1 MDSLPLSGLTV
12 VALEQAVAAPF
23 TTRQLADY
31 GARVIK
37 IERPGTGDFA
47 RHYDETVH
55 GLSSHFVWI
64 NRGKES
70 LTLDLKSVA
79 GQDIVRRL
87 MARADI
93 LVQNLKPGALER
105 MGLGAE
111 LLREQY
117 PRLIICSISGYGP
130 DGPYRDK
137 KAYDLLIQAESG
149 ILSITGTPES
159 PAKVGISVADIAAG
173 MYALTGVLMAVV
185 ERQKTGRGTHIEVS
199 MLEALAE
206 WMGFPLN
213 YGHFSGRPPARTGPH
228 HATIAPYGPYPAR
241 DGEVFV
247 AVQNE
252 REWQLFCRSVLGRD
266 DMAQDERFST
276 NSLRVTNR
284 EALNQAISEA
294 FARHSAAELIQLLD
308 RAQIASARLNQLNEI
323 WNHPQ
328 LRSRWAQVGT
338 ERGPVPQLRPPVNF
352 PQAVSTMGAVPA
364 LGQHTWAILKELGI
378 PESDITAWE
387 QDGTI

>member
-23 TTRQLADY
+23 ATRQLADY

-149 ILSITGTPES
+149 LLSITGTPES

-199 MLEALAE
+199 MLEALTE

-266 DMAQDERFST
+266 DMVQDERFST

-387 QDGTI
+387 EDGTI